1 MKANDAPPY
10 VIAAVV
16 LLSIGA
22 GIWAVGGPATGKQ
35 EKRDKLRM
43 SDISKLNGHVR
54 CIAKISDETLPEVL
68 PSESETIPECAPAPR
83 LTDPFT
89 NERYVY
95 ERISDK
101 AFRLCAAFENPE
113 LTAFGSSFD
122 PESGCMTYQY
132 AP

>member
-10 VIAAVV
+10 VIGAVV
-16 LLSIGA
+16 LLTIAA

-35 EKRDKLRM
+35 EKRDKVRM

-54 CIAKISDETLPEVL
+54 CIAKISDKTLPETLP
-68 PSESETIPECAPAPR
+68 SAAETIRECSPSPR
-83 LTDPFT
+83 LTDPFID
-89 NERYVY
+89 ERYVY

-113 LTAFGSSFD
+113 LIAFGQSFD
-122 PESGCMTYQY
+122 PEAGCMTYQY
-132 AP
+132 TP